1 MFFNSTSH
9 PNFLRLSTLG
19 LVTLGLAAG
28 CATSRPA
35 STSASTT
42 NGYLVY
48 VGTNVTSDQ
57 ENTIYL
63 YRLDAGT
70 GALTPVSAQKGGA
83 QPTYLTMDAG
93 HRYLYAV
100 SETQSFQGRP
110 NSGGVSALA
119 IDQRTG
125 ALTMLDQQPSLGAS
139 PCYISLDRSE
149 KNVLV
154 ANYSTGNVAMLP
166 RQANGQVAP
175 PTDSDQHQGPLGTHK
190 NQDNPHAHCII
201 ADPANRYA
209 FAVNLG
215 TDKVYSYRLDP
226 AHGKLGGPGQVA
238 FAAKPGAGPRH
249 LTFHPNGR
257 WAYLEN
263 ELGSTVTALTYDAK
277 AGTFQETQS
286 LTTLPSSY
294 QQGDNSGADVHV
306 SPDGRFVYTSNRGD
320 NSIAVFAVDGG
331 SGHLT
336 LVQHVS
342 TQGKTP
348 RNFALDPSGRVLLV
362 ANQNSGNIFTYQIDK
377 QSGKLTPTGQS
388 VQLPS
393 PMFVEVVP
401 DFTK

>member
-1 MFFNSTSH
+1 MFFSSSRR
-9 PNFLRLSTLG
+9 PIFLHLSALG
-19 LVTLGLAAG
+19 LATAWLAAG
-28 CATSRPA
+28 CATRPT
-35 STSASTT
+35 STAAKAGA
-42 NGYLVY
+42 GYLVY

-63 YRLDAGT
+63 YRLDAST

-100 SETQSFQGRP
+100 SETQSFQGRA
-110 NSGGVSALA
+110 NSGGVSALS
-119 IDQRTG
+119 IDQHTG

-139 PCYISLDRSE
+139 PCYISLDRSG

-154 ANYSTGNVAMLP
+154 ANYSTGNVALLP

-175 PTDSDQHQGPLGTHK
+175 PSDSDQHQPPLGPHK
-190 NQDNPHAHCII
+190 NQDTPHAHCII
-201 ADPANRYA
+201 TDPANRYA
-209 FAVNLG
+209 FAVDLG

-226 AHGKLGGPGQVA
+226 AQGKLGGPGTPA
-238 FAAKPGAGPRH
+238 FTAQPGAGPRH

-263 ELGSTVTALTYDAK
+263 ELNSTVTALTYNAT
-277 AGTFQETQS
+277 AGTFQEIQTQ
-286 LTTLPSSY
+286 TTLPAGFT
-294 QQGDNSGADVHV
+294 GDNTGSDVHV

-320 NSIAVFAVDGG
+320 NSIAVFAVDAS
-331 SGHLT
+331 SGRLT
-336 LVQHVS
+336 PVQHVS

-348 RNFALDPSGRVLLV
+348 RNFALDPSGRILLA
-362 ANQNSGNIFTYQIDK
+362 ANQNSGNVFTYQVDK
-377 QSGKLTPTGQS
+377 QTGKLTPTGQS

-393 PMFVEVVP
+393 PMFVQVVP

>member
-1 MFFNSTSH
+1 MFFYPSRR
-9 PNFLRLSTLG
+9 PNFLRLSG
-19 LVTLGLAAG
+19 LALATVWLAAG
-28 CATSRPA
+28 CATRPA
-35 STSASTT
+35 STTATAGS
-42 NGYLVY
+42 GYLVY

-63 YRLDAGT
+63 YRLDAST

-100 SETQSFQGRP
+100 SETQSFQGRA
-110 NSGGVSALA
+110 NSGGVSALG
-119 IDQRTG
+119 IDQHTG

-166 RQANGQVAP
+166 RQANGQVAA
-175 PTDSDQHQGPLGTHK
+175 PTDSDQHQRPLGPHK

-209 FAVNLG
+209 FAVDLG

-226 AHGKLGGPGQVA
+226 THGKLGATGTPAFTAQPGT
-238 FAAKPGAGPRH
+238 GPRH

-263 ELGSTVTALTYDAK
+263 ELNSTVTALIYNAT
-277 AGTFQETQS
+277 AGTFQEIQTQ
-286 LTTLPSSY
+286 TTLPAGFT
-294 QQGDNSGADVHV
+294 GDNSGADVHV

-320 NSIAVFAVDGG
+320 NSVAVFAVDGG
-331 SGHLT
+331 SGRLT

-348 RNFALDPSGRVLLV
+348 RNFALDPSGQILLV
-362 ANQNSGNIFTYQIDK
+362 ANQNSDNIFTYKIDK
-377 QSGKLTPTGQS
+377 QTGKLTPTGQS
-388 VQLPS
+388 VSLPS

>member
-1 MFFNSTSH
+1 MFFSSSRR
-9 PNFLRLSTLG
+9 PNFLRLSGLG
-19 LVTLGLAAG
+19 FATVWLASG
-28 CATSRPA
+28 CATHPA
-35 STSASTT
+35 GTAAKAGA
-42 NGYLVY
+42 GYLVY

-63 YRLDAGT
+63 YRLDAST

-100 SETQSFQGRP
+100 SETQSFQGRA
-110 NSGGVSALA
+110 NSGGVSALS

-149 KNVLV
+149 KNLLV

-175 PTDSDQHQGPLGTHK
+175 PTDSDQHQPPLGTHK

-226 AHGKLGGPGQVA
+226 AHGKLGGPGKVA
-238 FAAKPGAGPRH
+238 FTAKAGAGPRH

-263 ELGSTVTALTYDAK
+263 ELGSTVTALTYDAA
-277 AGTFQETQS
+277 AGTFQEIQS

-320 NSIAVFAVDGG
+320 NSLAVFAVDGG
-331 SGHLT
+331 SGRLT

-362 ANQNSGNIFTYQIDK
+362 ANQNSGDIFTYQVDK
-377 QSGKLTPTGQS
+377 QTGKLTPTGQS

-393 PMFVEVVP
+393 PMFVQVVP

>member
-1 MFFNSTSH
+1 M
-9 PNFLRLSTLG
+9 G
-19 LVTLGLAAG
+19 LVAG
-28 CATSRPA
+28 CATRPA
-35 STSASTT
+35 STGTSAS
-42 NGYLVY
+42 NAPSASKSAPAGSAGYLVY

-83 QPTYLTMDAG
+83 QPTYLTMDAS

-100 SETQSFQGRP
+100 SETQSFQGRA
-110 NSGGVSALA
+110 NSGGVSAFA

-125 ALTMLDQQPSLGAS
+125 ALTLLDQQPSLGAS

-154 ANYSTGNVAMLP
+154 ANYSTGNVALLP
-166 RQANGQVAP
+166 RQPNGQVAA
-175 PTDSDQHQGPLGTHK
+175 PTDSDQHTGPLGTHK

-209 FAVNLG
+209 FAVDLG

-226 AHGKLGGPGQVA
+226 AHGKLGTPATAAYTAQPGT
-238 FAAKPGAGPRH
+238 GPRH

-263 ELGSTVTALTYDAK
+263 ELNSTVTALSYNAA
-277 AGTFQETQS
+277 AGTFQEIQTQ
-286 LTTLPSSY
+286 TTLPAGFA
-294 QQGDNSGADVHV
+294 GDNTGSDVHV

-320 NSIAVFAVDGG
+320 NSLAVFAVDGG
-331 SGHLT
+331 SGRLAP
-336 LVQHVS
+336 VQHVS

-362 ANQNSGNIFTYQIDK
+362 ANQNSGDIYTYRVDK
-377 QSGKLTPTGQS
+377 QTGKLTPTGQS

-393 PMFVEVVP
+393 PMFVQVVP